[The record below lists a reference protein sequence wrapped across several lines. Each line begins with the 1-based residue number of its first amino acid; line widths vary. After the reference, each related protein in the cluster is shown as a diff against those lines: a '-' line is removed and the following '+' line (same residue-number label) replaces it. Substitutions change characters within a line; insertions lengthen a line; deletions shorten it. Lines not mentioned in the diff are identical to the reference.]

1 MAAPFMAG
9 AAPRI
14 GTPHI
19 LFEGDYVQ
27 PTLWT
32 TNTFFE
38 AGSKRFLLSIREHDD
53 EAPSHIEVITNWLQ
67 EMSRR

>member
-1 MAAPFMAG
+1 
-9 AAPRI
+9 
-14 GTPHI
+14 
-19 LFEGDYVQ
+19 VQ

-32 TNTFFE
+32 TNTFFD